1 MLCNLHF
8 IKSSGFTD
16 TGSPGLFQQR
26 WKIIYI
32 LNVSAVFFSFLK
44 IQNNSP
50 PFLCSRAETVSKLTG
65 DGLEG
70 FRATF
75 LDFNQ
80 CSTKRQLEKHKL
92 LKVSVMAFTH
102 SEIGGKTFLIKAF
115 KLLLSFSLKA
125 SAELLNNLLKTCTK
139 SHSSI
144 DHTADDDYF

>member
-1 MLCNLHF
+1 MQFTLYQKLWLHWYWITRF
-8 IKSSGFTD
+8 I
-16 TGSPGLFQQR
+16 PIALENY
-26 WKIIYI
+26 IYFECQCC
-32 LNVSAVFFSFLK
+32 FFSFLK